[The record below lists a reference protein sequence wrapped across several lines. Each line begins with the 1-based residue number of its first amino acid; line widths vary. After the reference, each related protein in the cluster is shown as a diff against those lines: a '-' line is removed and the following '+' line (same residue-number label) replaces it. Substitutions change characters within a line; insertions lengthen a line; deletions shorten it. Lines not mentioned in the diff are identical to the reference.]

1 MAIVSDNASN
11 NDSMMIALE
20 AQFQQH
26 KIPFSAAHA
35 RIRCLPHIINL
46 AATKVGVLLYHAA
59 TSDLILRS

>member
-46 AATKVGVLLYHAA
+46 AATKVGGLLY
-59 TSDLILRS
+59 